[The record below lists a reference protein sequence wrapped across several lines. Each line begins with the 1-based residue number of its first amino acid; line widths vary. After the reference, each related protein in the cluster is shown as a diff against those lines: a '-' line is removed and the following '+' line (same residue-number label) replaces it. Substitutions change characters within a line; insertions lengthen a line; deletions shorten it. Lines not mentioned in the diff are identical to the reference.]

1 MELLGS
7 FRVAVKLQLVKG
19 LPGASTY
26 KIRACYE
33 AKVRRVIYIS
43 SVSAVGM
50 NSKWP
55 NGRAKDENCWSDNE
69 YCNATAT
76 EAESMAFEYGK
87 QNRLDVVA
95 VNPGY
100 VFGPVMQPIL
110 NFSTMLL
117 LNFVE
122 SQHNYSTISEKLQKL
137 GWTYRSLEEA
147 LMDSIESYKE
157 AVLLD

>member
-26 KIRACYE
+26 KIRMQMKSIE
-33 AKVRRVIYIS
+33 E
-43 SVSAVGM
+43 SAM
-50 NSKWP
+50 EELLPNSKGQDPLEYDLLDYDSLWSRSCDALESSMLP
-55 NGRAKDENCWSDNE
+55 ARSLLQLSPIQRQTYIELQHDAPPQVSEGHIYSDRAS
-69 YCNATAT
+69 
-76 EAESMAFEYGK
+76 
-87 QNRLDVVA
+87 
-95 VNPGY
+95 
-100 VFGPVMQPIL
+100 
-110 NFSTMLL
+110 
-117 LNFVE
+117 FVE